1 MAPVEIHYPIK
12 YGNIFA
18 STYFLM
24 TGFHA
29 IHVIVGMILFAIP
42 LWLIRVPAFKSEYDE
57 GWADYIENS
66 GLYWHFVDLVWILFV
81 PAHLHHL
88 GVSRF
93 LPRPRPML
101 SRRLAP
107 RDKRQVV

>member
-1 MAPVEIHYPIK
+1 MQHVELRYPIK

-42 LWLIRVPAFKSEYDE
+42 IWFAHKLDE
-57 GWADYIENS
+57 RWADYVENT
-66 GLYWHFVDLVWILFV
+66 GLYWHFVDLVWIFLF
-81 PAHLHHL
+81 PLIYII
-88 GVSRF
+88 
-93 LPRPRPML
+93 
-101 SRRLAP
+101 
-107 RDKRQVV
+107 